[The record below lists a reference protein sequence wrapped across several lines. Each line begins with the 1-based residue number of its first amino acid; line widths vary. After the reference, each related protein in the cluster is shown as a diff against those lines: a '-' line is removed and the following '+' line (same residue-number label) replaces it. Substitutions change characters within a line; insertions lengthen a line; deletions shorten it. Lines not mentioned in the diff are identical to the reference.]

1 MLPSEEILLAP
12 SSCDVQFSL
21 QDWMLIDFAVVESRS
36 IITSNYMFLLPCQC
50 LHVLCLILD
59 CTIKPLPTL
68 ICESSNNYGDC
79 QCRIKAGNQKRL
91 SVSSVWET
99 VFCCNASAN
108 RRWGVR
114 GSMVVWVKIYLFVY
128 LEERDCVFP
137 KVGKHLSPQPE
148 DLLFLTNSNY
158 LPLMSSRSGRCA
170 PPSSLL

>member
-1 MLPSEEILLAP
+1 MCSFL
-12 SSCDVQFSL
+12 FKH
-21 QDWMLIDFAVVESRS
+21 WRLIDFAVVESRS
-36 IITSNYMFLLPCQC
+36 IITSNYMFFLPYQC

-79 QCRIKAGNQKRL
+79 QCWVKSRESEEAFSIECMRGCF
-91 SVSSVWET
+91 
-99 VFCCNASAN
+99 FCCCCIASAD

-114 GSMVVWVKIYLFVY
+114 GSMVVWVEIYQFIY

-137 KVGKHLSPQPE
+137 NVGKHLSPQPE

-170 PPSSLL
+170 PPSLL